1 MELPMNPLR
10 LEATIGFMAGEPG
23 SSLKIILFIKT
34 IKKIENDNKIIKT
47 VILFGKNTI
56 LLRK

>member
-1 MELPMNPLR
+1 MNPLR